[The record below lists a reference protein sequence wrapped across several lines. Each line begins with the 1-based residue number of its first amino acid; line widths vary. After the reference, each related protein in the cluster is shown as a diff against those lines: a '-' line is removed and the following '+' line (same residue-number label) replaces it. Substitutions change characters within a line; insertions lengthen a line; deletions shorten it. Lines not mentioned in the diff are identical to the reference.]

1 MEGKRNK
8 ISIEQAN
15 PFTGFDNV
23 VNSISDIK
31 TICTNIEFKSEA
43 GLIVSLP
50 NNETSLLADFTPE
63 ELLKFDTGSSID
75 VHYDPD
81 GIVCKY
87 NDQYD
92 IYKNIILKTNSGA
105 AIRGSPQRMSIR
117 LCTESNA
124 PIRPMPIPAPFSVL
138 RR

>member
-43 GLIVSLP
+43 GLIVSLFL
-50 NNETSLLADFTPE
+50 TQFVLL
-63 ELLKFDTGSSID
+63 
-75 VHYDPD
+75 V
-81 GIVCKY
+81 
-87 NDQYD
+87 
-92 IYKNIILKTNSGA
+92 KNTVIH
-105 AIRGSPQRMSIR
+105 
-117 LCTESNA
+117 
-124 PIRPMPIPAPFSVL
+124 
-138 RR
+138 